1 MNEQKERI
9 NKLIERLEKHQA
21 AIKLNDVQ
29 FVARYRR
36 HLGSTKT
43 WRDRLCARAWAE
55 LGGALDKWER
65 KLTLFC
71 AELDGGTAI
80 AEFYKDLPIVQYGFA
95 AYQLL
100 QGQQNDRRC
109 VFIIGP
115 TGVGKSYLLR
125 ALSTANYTR
134 SAYLR
139 AHRGWNES
147 MMRIAVGFQR
157 AVGSPEAAG
166 GAATF
171 DKVIDQ
177 LKSNPITL
185 LIEDAHE
192 GGVLMLK
199 LIKTIIDET
208 GSRVMVGTYP
218 TAWNRLINSGTDAV
232 SEARQLIG
240 RTIKPIKTTWIKG
253 VTVEDVMAFIA
264 ASVGKIAEARSL
276 AERLTPSLQK
286 YGNFRLL
293 ADGIELARDNADEQD
308 IALDAD
314 LIEEAVLELCPKN
327 NEQEGKKF
335 ARETRE

>member
-1 MNEQKERI
+1 MKEQQEKI
-9 NKLIERLEKHQA
+9 GKLIERLEKHQA
-21 AIKLNDVQ
+21 ALKLNDVQ

-43 WRDRLCARAWAE
+43 WRERLCARSWSE
-55 LGGALDKWER
+55 LGNALDKWER

-80 AEFYKDLPIVQYGFA
+80 SEFYKDLPIVQYGFA
-95 AYQLL
+95 MYQLL

-115 TGVGKSYLLR
+115 TGVGKSCLMRKLF
-125 ALSTANYTR
+125 NDNVTR
-134 SAYLR
+134 SVYLR
-139 AHRGWNES
+139 AHKGWHES
-147 MMRIAVGFQR
+147 MMRIAIGLQR
-157 AVGSPEAAG
+157 AVGSSEAAG

-171 DKVIDQ
+171 DNVLEQ
-177 LKSNPITL
+177 LRSNPITL

-208 GSRVMVGTYP
+208 SCRVMVGTYP

-240 RTIKPIKTTWIKG
+240 RTIKPINTAWMKG
-253 VTVEDVMAFIA
+253 ITIEDVIAFIKA
-264 ASVGKIAEARSL
+264 ACPEQCRGEARGL
-276 AERLTPSLQK
+276 ADRLTPSLRK
-286 YGNFRLL
+286 YGNLRLL
-293 ADGIELARDNADEQD
+293 DDGIELARDNADEQG
-308 IALDAD
+308 IALDAE
-314 LIEEAVLELCPKN
+314 LIEEAVAKLCPKN
-327 NEQEGKKF
+327 SEQ
-335 ARETRE
+335 

>member
-1 MNEQKERI
+1 MKEQQEKI
-9 NKLIERLEKHQA
+9 SKLIERLEKHQA

-43 WRDRLCARAWAE
+43 WRDRLCARAWSE
-55 LGGALDKWER
+55 LGRALDKWER
-65 KLTLFC
+65 RLTAFC

-80 AEFYKDLPIVQYGFA
+80 SEFYKDLPITQYGFA
-95 AYQLL
+95 MYQLL

-125 ALSTANYTR
+125 ALSNANLTR

-139 AHRGWNES
+139 AHKGWHES
-147 MMRIAVGFQR
+147 MMRIAIGLQR

-208 GSRVMVGTYP
+208 SSRVMVGTYP
-218 TAWNRLINSGTDAV
+218 TAWNRLINSGSDAV

-240 RTIKPIKTTWIKG
+240 RTIKPINTTWMKG
-253 VTVEDVMAFIA
+253 VTEEDVVAFVN
-264 ASVGKIAEARSL
+264 ASVGSAFGGSASGGKIAECRSL
-276 AERLTPSLQK
+276 AERLTPNLRK
-286 YGNFRLL
+286 YGNLRLL
-293 ADGIELARDNADEQD
+293 ADGIELAMDNADEQD
-308 IALDAD
+308 IVLDAD
-314 LIEEAVLELCPKN
+314 LIEEAVLKLCPKN
-327 NEQEGKKF
+327 GE
-335 ARETRE
+335 